1 MKRTFTAA
9 LSWVLAFTLMLSVGG
24 AAFADTLTL
33 PSSLSVLGEEAFCGD
48 TSLDEVVVPGGVTEI
63 GSRAFADSSLQRI
76 YLPATVGN
84 IAGDAFAG
92 ADAEIIRTISP
103 GESSVEIVNGG
114 DTVRLYFIP
123 GGAISCTRSYTLT
136 SLGNT
141 DTYGELYDASGNQL
155 DYDDDGGQ
163 GNNFSITYML
173 ASGALYYYE
182 VRFYYSDVTGA
193 IPLSL
198 SASDAGI
205 TAHPTDVSVSVG
217 KTATFRVT
225 AAGSNLTYQWQEKA
239 ARGGNWRNC
248 TLNGSTTATLSFTA
262 PENYHRRQYRCVV
275 TGADGVPVY
284 SRAATLYAAKDIG
297 LGETTA
303 NIAEGGDIV
312 RLRFVPAISGS
323 YTLKSIDSGDTYG
336 ELYDAFGKKL
346 ASNDEGGEGSNFSI
360 THNLSAG
367 AAYNYDVRY
376 YDSYLAGTISLV
388 LDADFHDAEITAQPV
403 NQIVAPN
410 QTATFRVTATGS
422 NLRYQW
428 QEMLPG
434 SDTWQNT
441 SLSGNKTA
449 TLRFK
454 ALESHDGRQFRCVV
468 TGADGIPVRSDT
480 VVLYVSSDTTRYRA
494 LLISE
499 VNFDPVCIRNKG
511 DVQMMDT
518 MLQNVRGPG
527 GGRYAVTTRQDLSP
541 AQIQSEISAV
551 FGGATAQDVSLF
563 FIATHGDVSAGPDS
577 TDAGAL
583 ETVSGGYVRFVDLAS
598 WLNAVPGKVIVIVES
613 CGSGAAIYANG
624 LMAAGPAVTDEQFA
638 QALIDAFASLDGG
651 TALRP
656 NTGELRVDNKFY
668 VLTAA
673 AFQQLSWGIES
684 GPYNYFTK
692 WLTEGV
698 GTSGNIPA
706 DVQYVGNRDGVVTL
720 EELYGYISAVG
731 DGHQF
736 GKDPDTGE
744 PLYQTVKRYPENSNY
759 QLFKR

>member
-63 GSRAFADSSLQRI
+63 GSRAFADSSLRRI

-92 ADAEIIRTISP
+92 TNAEIIRTISP
-103 GESSVEIVNGG
+103 GESSVEITSGG
-114 DTVRLYFIP
+114 QSVRLYFIP
-123 GGAISCTRSYTLT
+123 GESKFYTLT
-136 SLGNT
+136 SRGDN
-141 DTYGELYDASGNQL
+141 DTVGTLYDASGNQIA
-155 DYDDDGGQ
+155 YDDDGGE
-163 GNNFSITYML
+163 GRNFSITSL
-173 ASGALYYYE
+173 LISGTLYYYE
-182 VRFYYSDVTGA
+182 VRFYYNNTGE

-198 SASDAGI
+198 SASDMGI
-205 TAHPTDVSVSVG
+205 IS
-217 KTATFRVT
+217 
-225 AAGSNLTYQWQEKA
+225 
-239 ARGGNWRNC
+239 
-248 TLNGSTTATLSFTA
+248 
-262 PENYHRRQYRCVV
+262 
-275 TGADGVPVY
+275 
-284 SRAATLYAAKDIG
+284 
-297 LGETTA
+297 LGESS
-303 NIAEGGDIV
+303 AEITSGGESAWF
-312 RLRFVPAISGS
+312 RFVPGVSGS
-323 YTLKSIDSGDTYG
+323 YTLKSVDSGDTYG

-346 ASNDEGGEGSNFSI
+346 AYNDDGDDRNFSI
-360 THNLSAG
+360 TYNLSAG
-367 AAYNYDVRY
+367 AEYFYKVRY
-376 YDSYLAGTISLV
+376 YSSSTTGTISLM

-403 NQIVAPN
+403 NQSVAPN

-441 SLSGNKTA
+441 SLSGNNTA
-449 TLRFK
+449 TLSFK
-454 ALESHDGRQFRCVV
+454 ALASHDGRRFRCVV

-480 VVLYVSSDTTRYRA
+480 AVLYVSSDTTRYRA

-499 VNFDPVCIRNKG
+499 VNFDPVCNRNEG
-511 DVQMMDT
+511 DVQLMKT

-563 FIATHGDVSAGPDS
+563 FIATHGDVSAGPGS
-577 TDAGAL
+577 ADAGAL
-583 ETVSGGYVRFVDLAS
+583 ATVSGGFVRFVDLAS

-613 CGSGAAIYANG
+613 CGSGAAVYANG
-624 LMAAGPAVTDEQFA
+624 LTAADSAVTDAQFA

-651 TALRP
+651 TAIRP

-673 AFQQLSWGIES
+673 AFQQLSWGTES
-684 GPYNYFTK
+684 GPYNFFTK

-706 DVQYVGNRDGVVTL
+706 DVQYDGNRDGIVTL

-731 DGHQF
+731 DEYPFYDDGR
-736 GKDPDTGE
+736 TY
-744 PLYQTVKRYPENSNY
+744 YQTVKRYPENSNY